1 MADGNMLGGGVVVAL
16 AAALWLAYLIP
27 TWLRR
32 REYMATERNA
42 VRLQQTL
49 RILAEAAEVPEEIHV
64 EANARDIAETQKA
77 LRKVQQRA
85 IVEAKERA
93 AIAARAEAQLLAEK
107 KADAEAQARAEAQAA
122 AQARAWAAAEARARM
137 AATRERTEAAERKAR
152 AAGAVLPANVARSI
166 RRGRALSTGA
176 LLAGVVVF
184 VVGALLGWALL
195 PLAVG
200 AALFLGALT
209 MLARLSKRVTD
220 ARRAT
225 RSLAR
230 GSAPAGALYDHAD
243 DDVEAA
249 AQLEEVE
256 APIAEPWT
264 PRPLPRPL
272 HLSRGTVA
280 AATMASISAAA
291 ELRRA
296 AGKAELEERAAALAA
311 QRGPRIARLVP
322 AKPAAEAGR
331 AGVLGGYLGTDAAP
345 VPVARPGAAPGGEA
359 QPAART
365 FDEGQAKPAVPS
377 FGEEQAKPASRTAP
391 AASVAPD
398 SRYARMGI
406 VGDADAPALDLDA
419 ALRRRRAV

>member
-1 MADGNMLGGGVVVAL
+1 MADGNLLGGGVVVAL

-64 EANARDIAETQKA
+64 EANARDIAETQRA

-85 IVEAKERA
+85 ISDAKERA
-93 AIAARAEAQLLAEK
+93 AIAARAEEQLLAEK
-107 KADAEAQARAEAQAA
+107 KAAAEAEARAEAQAS
-122 AQARAWAAAEARARM
+122 AQARAWAAAEARARI
-137 AATRERTEAAERKAR
+137 AATRERTEAAARKAR
-152 AAGAVLPANVARSI
+152 AAGAVLPANVARGI
-166 RRGRALSTGA
+166 RRGRMLSTCA
-176 LLAGVVVF
+176 LLAGVVALVAGVVMGWALAPLVIGGVLF
-184 VVGALLGWALL
+184 VGAL
-195 PLAVG
+195 
-200 AALFLGALT
+200 AALG
-209 MLARLSKRVTD
+209 RLSKRVAD

-225 RSLAR
+225 RTLASGAR
-230 GSAPAGALYDHAD
+230 TGGALYDHAD
-243 DDVEAA
+243 YEVAA
-249 AQLEEVE
+249 AEAEELEVE
-256 APIAEPWT
+256 ASVPWT
-264 PRPLPRPL
+264 PQPLPRPL

-311 QRGPRIARLVP
+311 QRGPQIAKLIP
-322 AKPAAEAGR
+322 AKPAADGGR
-331 AGVLGGYLGTDAAP
+331 SGVLGGRLGTDVAP
-345 VPVARPGAAPGGEA
+345 VPVKGAPVPEKAKSAAVGGQPVAADAAP
-359 QPAART
+359 
-365 FDEGQAKPAVPS
+365 
-377 FGEEQAKPASRTAP
+377 
-391 AASVAPD
+391 ASVATD

-406 VGDADAPALDLDA
+406 VGDSDAPALNLDE

>member
-1 MADGNMLGGGVVVAL
+1 VAL

-77 LRKVQQRA
+77 LRKVQQLA
-85 IVEAKERA
+85 VAEAKERA

-107 KADAEAQARAEAQAA
+107 KAAAEAQERAEAQAA
-122 AQARAWAAAEARARM
+122 AQARAWAAAEARARI

-166 RRGRALSTGA
+166 RRGRALSSCG
-176 LLAGVVVF
+176 LLAGVAVV
-184 VVGALLGWALL
+184 VVAALAGWALL
-195 PLAVG
+195 PLLIG
-200 AALFLGALT
+200 AALVVGALIV
-209 MLARLSKRVTD
+209 LARLDRRVRE

-225 RSLAR
+225 RSAR
-230 GSAPAGALYDHAD
+230 TSASASALYDHAEHD
-243 DDVEAA
+243 SAEAA
-249 AQLEEVE
+249 AAAAAAAEEEIEVE
-256 APIAEPWT
+256 VAAPWT
-264 PRPLPRPL
+264 PQPLPRPL
-272 HLSRGTVA
+272 HLSRGTAA

-296 AGKAELEERAAALAA
+296 AAKAELEERAAALAA
-311 QRGPRIARLVP
+311 KRGPRIAKLVP
-322 AKPAAEAGR
+322 AKPATVAATGR
-331 AGVLGGYLGTDAAP
+331 AGVLSGHLGTSGAPVPVTDAAP
-345 VPVARPGAAPGGEA
+345 GDPSTAAGSGAEVAAAPV
-359 QPAART
+359 Q
-365 FDEGQAKPAVPS
+365 
-377 FGEEQAKPASRTAP
+377 
-391 AASVAPD
+391 ASVAPD

-406 VGDADAPALDLDA
+406 VGDAEAPALDLDA

>member
-1 MADGNMLGGGVVVAL
+1 MADGNLLGGGVVVAL

-64 EANARDIAETQKA
+64 EATARDIAETQKA

-85 IVEAKERA
+85 IAEAKERA

-137 AATRERTEAAERKAR
+137 AATRERMEAAERKAR
-152 AAGAVLPANVARSI
+152 AAGAVLPANVAKGI
-166 RRGRALSTGA
+166 RRGRILSTCA
-176 LLAGVVVF
+176 LLVGILSLAVGVIM
-184 VVGALLGWALL
+184 GWSIV

-200 AALFLGALT
+200 AVLFVGALAA
-209 MLARLSKRVTD
+209 LARLSKRVTD

-225 RSLAR
+225 RSLTRAAA
-230 GSAPAGALYDHAD
+230 GGGALYDHA
-243 DDVEAA
+243 EF
-249 AQLEEVE
+249 E
-256 APIAEPWT
+256 APAEQADEIEYVESVPWT
-264 PRPLPRPL
+264 PQPLPRPL

-280 AATMASISAAA
+280 AATMASVSAAA

-296 AGKAELEERAAALAA
+296 AARAEIEERAAELAA
-311 QRGPRIARLVP
+311 ARGPRIAKLVP
-322 AKPAAEAGR
+322 SKPAAAAGR
-331 AGVLGGYLGTDAAP
+331 SGVLGGHLAANDSP
-345 VPVARPGAAPGGEA
+345 VPVAKASAAT
-359 QPAART
+359 AASPV
-365 FDEGQAKPAVPS
+365 DAAKPN
-377 FGEEQAKPASRTAP
+377 GDREAP
-391 AASVAPD
+391 AAQASPAPD

-406 VGDADAPALDLDA
+406 IGDAQGPAMNLDE

>member
-1 MADGNMLGGGVVVAL
+1 MADGNLLGGGVVVAL

-85 IVEAKERA
+85 VIEAKERA

-107 KADAEAQARAEAQAA
+107 QAAADAEARAEAQAS
-122 AQARAWAAAEARARM
+122 AQARAWAAAEARARV

-152 AAGAVLPANVARSI
+152 AAGAVLPANVARGI
-166 RRGRALSTGA
+166 RRGRILSTCVLVLGIVGLVTGA
-176 LLAGVVVF
+176 LTGWAIAPLAIGAALL
-184 VVGALLGWALL
+184 VGAL
-195 PLAVG
+195 
-200 AALFLGALT
+200 AALGR
-209 MLARLSKRVTD
+209 LAKRVAD

-225 RSLAR
+225 RSVAR
-230 GSAPAGALYDHAD
+230 GGVAGAALYDHAD
-243 DDVEAA
+243 YEVAEAEYEEIEVAA
-249 AQLEEVE
+249 AV
-256 APIAEPWT
+256 PWT
-264 PRPLPRPL
+264 PQPLPRPL

-311 QRGPRIARLVP
+311 QRGPQIATLVSQ
-322 AKPAAEAGR
+322 PAASAEDGR
-331 AGVLGGYLGTDAAP
+331 AGVLGGHLGTDAAP
-345 VPVARPGAAPGGEA
+345 VPVA
-359 QPAART
+359 QPAAS
-365 FDEGQAKPAVPS
+365 A
-377 FGEEQAKPASRTAP
+377 
-391 AASVAPD
+391 APD
-398 SRYARMGI
+398 PRYARMGI
-406 VGDADAPALDLDA
+406 VGDSDSPSLNLDE

>member
-1 MADGNMLGGGVVVAL
+1 MADGNLLGGGVVVAL

-85 IVEAKERA
+85 VAEAKERA

-107 KADAEAQARAEAQAA
+107 KAAAEAEARAEAQAA
-122 AQARAWAAAEARARM
+122 AQARAWAAAEARARI

-152 AAGAVLPANVARSI
+152 AAGAVLPANVARGI
-166 RRGRALSTGA
+166 RRGRALSTCALVAGIVAFVAGA
-176 LLAGVVVF
+176 LSGWVLGLLA
-184 VVGALLGWALL
+184 L
-195 PLAVG
+195 G
-200 AALFLGALT
+200 AALFLGALV
-209 MLARLSKRVTD
+209 MLARLAKRVTD
-220 ARRAT
+220 ARAAT

-230 GSAPAGALYDHAD
+230 GAVTGGALYDHAEY
-243 DDVEAA
+243 DVEAA
-249 AQLEEVE
+249 QLAEAEAEV
-256 APIAEPWT
+256 AAAEPWT
-264 PRPLPRPL
+264 PQPLPRPL

-296 AGKAELEERAAALAA
+296 AGRAELEERAAALAA
-311 QRGPRIARLVP
+311 QRGPRIAKLVP
-322 AKPAAEAGR
+322 AKPAAQAGR
-331 AGVLGGYLGTDAAP
+331 AGVLGGHLGTDMAP
-345 VPVARPGAAPGGEA
+345 VPVSAQAGQ
-359 QPAART
+359 QPAARN
-365 FDEGQAKPAVPS
+365 E
-377 FGEEQAKPASRTAP
+377 AP
-391 AASVAPD
+391 AAAAPAQASVAPD

-406 VGDADAPALDLDA
+406 VGDADAPALNLDE

>member
-1 MADGNMLGGGVVVAL
+1 MADGNLLGGGVVVAL

-64 EANARDIAETQKA
+64 EAKARDIAETQKA

-85 IVEAKERA
+85 VAEAKERA

-107 KADAEAQARAEAQAA
+107 KAAAEAEARAEAQAA

-137 AATRERTEAAERKAR
+137 AATRERTEAAERRAR

-166 RRGRALSTGA
+166 RRGRALSTSVLIVGFVA
-176 LLAGVVVF
+176 AVAGVFLGWSLPLLA
-184 VVGALLGWALL
+184 L
-195 PLAVG
+195 G
-200 AALFLGALT
+200 AALVLGALVV
-209 MLARLSKRVTD
+209 LARLSKRVRD

-225 RSLAR
+225 RTLAR
-230 GSAPAGALYDHAD
+230 ASAPGGALYDHAEH
-243 DDVEAA
+243 EAA
-249 AQLEEVE
+249 TPAAEEIAVE
-256 APIAEPWT
+256 ESVPWT

-272 HLSRGTVA
+272 HLSRGTAA

-296 AGKAELEERAAALAA
+296 AAKAELEERAAELAA
-311 QRGPRIARLVP
+311 KRGPRIAKLVP
-322 AKPAAEAGR
+322 AKPAEAGAAAGAAAAADGAR
-331 AGVLGGYLGTDAAP
+331 AGVLSGHLGPQGVPIPVGRASGADAARGD
-345 VPVARPGAAPGGEA
+345 A
-359 QPAART
+359 
-365 FDEGQAKPAVPS
+365 
-377 FGEEQAKPASRTAP
+377 PASEAP
-391 AASVAPD
+391 AQASVAPD

-406 VGDADAPALDLDA
+406 VGETDAPALNLDE